1 MSHPTHTATR
11 TRGWGRWAFTAAGL
25 ATALLAACPIGPAS
39 AQQDLRSPDAR
50 DAAIASQTRNYQ
62 DLRSPDARD
71 AGLAS
76 EARDYQDLRS
86 PDARDAGR
94 VPSTP
99 SPAPSPTDDGTNW
112 GDIGIVAGGVLLLV
126 GLGVLAM
133 LSRRRLTARKARTAA
148 ASG

>member
-1 MSHPTHTATR
+1 MSHPTHTA

-50 DAAIASQTRNYQ
+50 DA
-62 DLRSPDARD
+62 
-71 AGLAS
+71 GLAS
-76 EARDYQDLRS
+76 EARHYQDLRS

-112 GDIGIVAGGVLLLV
+112 GDIGIVAGGALLLV

-133 LSRRRLTARKARTAA
+133 LSRRRLTARRSRTAA